1 MNLTLCLHFY
11 TIKAGRS
18 TMPLSKSV
26 LSTFDLLCD
35 LYIKNFQEAIQTVF
49 ESSHNLVTEKEHKSS
64 IFSLPQALQ
73 CLKTCFSKLF
83 VPLLRLFIL
92 YIFSWNWYVEC
103 QTLKGKFLI
112 YFCAERSVS
121 IFSPCSLSV
130 FSKISCS
137 SFLALLFWIL
147 IISTQMQL
155 E

>member
-1 MNLTLCLHFY
+1 MNLSLCLHFY
-11 TIKAGRS
+11 KIKAWQS
-18 TMPLSKSV
+18 TMPLSKSD

-35 LYIKNFQEAIQTVF
+35 LYVKNFQEAIQIVF
-49 ESSHNLVTEKEHKSS
+49 ESSHNLVTDKEHKSS

-73 CLKTCFSKLF
+73 CLKTCFSKIF
-83 VPLLRLFIL
+83 VPLFGLFIL
-92 YIFSWNWYVEC
+92 CIFSLNWYVEC
-103 QTLKGKFLI
+103 QTLKGKFLV

-121 IFSPCSLSV
+121 MFSSCSLSV
-130 FSKISCS
+130 YSKISCS